1 MPRINLGLPFQTCN
15 VFPNP
20 CKSNVEGTKL
30 FRCSACHVVNYCGV
44 EHQRADRPRHK
55 VQCVPIK
62 QTKTKLEQEE
72 AALRANPGD
81 VHTPPDAFENAMGRF
96 WTFQGTRPYMR
107 ARHEYITALL
117 NVRTGEAVQAALDH
131 SLDMLQLSRG
141 DNMGVRAS
149 IPGLFLRL
157 GRDQDAYDF
166 IKWYAVKATSTYE
179 WGNMEL
185 PFLDLKGEN
194 ALEPVDEKP
203 LHIELS
209 FFVALT
215 LIKIRLMKDLMGLQ
229 AFVKKKP
236 NATIAARMEYLK
248 EEAMSDVLLSR
259 EDIVG
264 GDLAESVAEMRRQ
277 AMQLYE
283 KVKTMNPHFWPGVLN
298 PEIYAYSVPGMY
310 TMGSREEAVL
320 VFRQSWYSWSETEA
334 AIQWIRGII
343 RNDTS

>member
-1 MPRINLGLPFQTCN
+1 MPRMNLGLPFQTCN
-15 VFPNP
+15 VYPNP
-20 CKSNVEGTKL
+20 CKSTVQGAKL
-30 FRCSACHVVNYCGV
+30 FRCSACHVVNYCG
-44 EHQRADRPRHK
+44 
-55 VQCVPIK
+55 
-62 QTKTKLEQEE
+62 LEREE

-81 VHTPPDAFENAMGRF
+81 ANTPPDAFENAMGNF
-96 WTFQGTRPYMR
+96 WTFQGTR
-107 ARHEYITALL
+107 
-117 NVRTGEAVQAALDH
+117 
-131 SLDMLQLSRG
+131 
-141 DNMGVRAS
+141 
-149 IPGLFLRL
+149 
-157 GRDQDAYDF
+157 RDQDAYDF

-203 LHIELS
+203 LHIDLS

-215 LIKIRLMKDLMGLQ
+215 LIKVRLMKDLMGLQ

-248 EEAMSDVLLSR
+248 EEAMSD
-259 EDIVG
+259 
-264 GDLAESVAEMRRQ
+264 AVAEMRRQ

-310 TMGSREEAVL
+310 TMGSPEEAVL